1 MIPVE
6 EALARIL
13 EGVEP
18 LPAEQVMLA
27 EAHGRVLASDAISR
41 RTQPPLS
48 VSAMDG
54 YAVRA
59 ADVQTAPVTLRR
71 VGVVAAGQV
80 YEGTVQPG
88 QAVRIFTGA
97 PVPPGADT
105 IVIQEN
111 TRADG
116 EDVEI
121 LEPAGPG
128 RHIRAAG
135 IDFRAGEAG
144 LRAGRRLTAR
154 DIGLAA
160 AMGLPWLSVRRQP
173 RVALLATGD
182 EIVLPGEPVGPAQII
197 SSSGPGLTAF
207 VRACGAVPIN
217 LGVARDSPEALQ
229 EAARGAAGVDILVTL
244 GGASV
249 GEHDLVQS
257 ALAERGLQVAFWK
270 IAMRPGKPLMFGRI
284 GATRVLGLPGNP
296 VSAMVC
302 ALLFLR
308 PLIAKLLGRT
318 DATPSPLRAQ
328 LATALGANDERQ
340 DYLRAELHRDES
352 GQLIARPFELQD
364 SSMLSLHARADAL
377 VVRPP
382 HAPAAAAGSEVEV
395 LVLDAESAGL

>member
-1 MIPVE
+1 
-6 EALARIL
+6 
-13 EGVEP
+13 
-18 LPAEQVMLA
+18 
-27 EAHGRVLASDAISR
+27 
-41 RTQPPLS
+41 
-48 VSAMDG
+48 
-54 YAVRA
+54 
-59 ADVQTAPVTLRR
+59 
-71 VGVVAAGQV
+71 
-80 YEGTVQPG
+80 
-88 QAVRIFTGA
+88 
-97 PVPPGADT
+97 
-105 IVIQEN
+105 
-111 TRADG
+111 
-116 EDVEI
+116 
-121 LEPAGPG
+121 
-128 RHIRAAG
+128 
-135 IDFRAGEAG
+135 
-144 LRAGRRLTAR
+144 
-154 DIGLAA
+154 
-160 AMGLPWLSVRRQP
+160 
-173 RVALLATGD
+173 
-182 EIVLPGEPVGPAQII
+182 LPGEPVGPAQII

-352 GQLIARPFELQD
+352 
-364 SSMLSLHARADAL
+364 
-377 VVRPP
+377 
-382 HAPAAAAGSEVEV
+382 
-395 LVLDAESAGL
+395 